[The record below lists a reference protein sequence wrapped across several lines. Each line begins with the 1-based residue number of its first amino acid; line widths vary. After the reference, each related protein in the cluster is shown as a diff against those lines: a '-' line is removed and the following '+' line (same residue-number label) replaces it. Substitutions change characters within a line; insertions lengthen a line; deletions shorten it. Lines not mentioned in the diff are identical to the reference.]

1 MTQPQSPPPFDT
13 AGAPH
18 PTPAAA
24 HEAASQRAQGP
35 DDPGNRYAR
44 ELERHL
50 DWLDSFTATALGVLA
65 AASGIYTYLGV
76 RTLLDEPGMWT
87 TFAALA
93 YSIAVSV
100 GIFVF
105 WSYMLRLLPA
115 VRGAASRIGLM
126 LTMGL
131 GAVAIIAMSS
141 WLNAAAL
148 AGGAAMETHMATT
161 VRDYQTALE
170 RAHANAVAGQSLSRD
185 VARVRQ
191 SFQDLSEQ
199 EEGGTLSG
207 FSGRGAVFR
216 VLTQKGTELAA
227 LEDQLLAVEASIE
240 QTFSQGNVILSR
252 MRSISVEPGALRDR
266 TVRFSEDAVALAGLI
281 TQLRQLNPAPL
292 VLRAA
297 QDLSDSVVL
306 PELDGR
312 TAQIQAGQ
320 SSTINSVLTLVAQR
334 ASTLSAAAAEVL
346 ALPQPDD
353 ALYTPMSAADAVIVY
368 AGNFVPAWAG
378 AISIDLLPAV
388 LVFVIMV
395 VQAAIRAGRGDGNR
409 DDRMTVGELRAA
421 LAAADLLRPAAASTP
436 LPARAVPP
444 PEDGD
449 VYPARTGVAQA
460 TEPGFPEDSPRATA
474 GGQPA
479 PARRDPE
486 A

>member
-1 MTQPQSPPPFDT
+1 MADTTSDTQAAP
-13 AGAPH
+13 AGPAPL
-18 PTPAAA
+18 AG
-24 HEAASQRAQGP
+24 EAGH
-35 DDPGNRYAR
+35 RYAR

-50 DWLDSFTATALGVLA
+50 DWLDSFTSTALGVLA

-76 RTLLDEPGMWT
+76 RTLLDDPGIWT

-105 WSYMLRLLPA
+105 WSYLLRLLPA
-115 VRGAASRIGLM
+115 VRGAASRIGLL

-131 GAVAIIAMSS
+131 GSVAIIAMSS

-148 AGGAAMETHMATT
+148 AGGAAVETHMATT
-161 VRDYQTALE
+161 VQTYQTSLE

-207 FSGRGAVFR
+207 FQGRGAVFR
-216 VLTQKGTELAA
+216 VLTQKSAELQG
-227 LEDQLLAVEASIE
+227 LETQLLGIEAPIE
-240 QTFSQGNVILSR
+240 DTFAQGNVILSR
-252 MRSISVEPGALRDR
+252 MRSISVEAGGLQDR
-266 TVRFSEDAVALAGLI
+266 TVRFSEDAVELAGLI

-297 QDLSDSVVL
+297 QDLSDAVVL

-320 SSTINSVLTLVAQR
+320 SSTINAVLTLVAQR
-334 ASTLSAAAAEVL
+334 AATLSQAASEVI
-346 ALPQPDD
+346 ALPQPDE
-353 ALYTPMSAADAVIVY
+353 ALYTAMSAADAVIVY
-368 AGNFVPAWAG
+368 ARNFVPAWAG

-388 LVFVIMV
+388 LVFIIMV
-395 VQAAIRAGRGDGNR
+395 VQAAIRGGRGEGHLDT
-409 DDRMTVGELRAA
+409 RMTVGELRAA
-421 LAAADLLRPAAASTP
+421 LAAAELLRPAPVPAA
-436 LPARAVPP
+436 AA
-444 PEDGD
+444 
-449 VYPARTGVAQA
+449 
-460 TEPGFPEDSPRATA
+460 
-474 GGQPA
+474 PA
-479 PARRDPE
+479 PAPAEGSPPPRALIRPE
-486 A
+486 D

>member
-1 MTQPQSPPPFDT
+1 MDQPDHP
-13 AGAPH
+13 APH
-18 PTPAAA
+18 RSGP
-24 HEAASQRAQGP
+24 HRSGP

-50 DWLDSFTATALGVLA
+50 DWLDSFTSTALGVLS

-76 RTLLDEPGMWT
+76 RTLLQEPGLWT

-115 VRGAASRIGLM
+115 VRGATSRIGLM
-126 LTMGL
+126 LTMAL
-131 GAVAIIAMSS
+131 GSLAIIAMSS

-148 AGGAAMETHMATT
+148 AGSAAMETHMATT
-161 VRDYQTALE
+161 VQQYQTALE
-170 RAHANAVAGQSLSRD
+170 RAHANAVAGQSLTRD
-185 VARVRQ
+185 VSRVRQ

-199 EEGGTLSG
+199 EEGGVLSG

-216 VLTQKGTELAA
+216 VLTQKGTELQA
-227 LEDQLLAVEASIE
+227 LESQLDAIAAPIEDQFA
-240 QTFSQGNVILSR
+240 QGNVILSR
-252 MRSISVEPGALRDR
+252 MRSISVEAGGLEDR

-297 QDLSDSVVL
+297 LDLSDAVVL

-334 ASTLSAAAAEVL
+334 ASTLSAAASEVM
-346 ALPQPDD
+346 ALPQPDE

-388 LVFVIMV
+388 LVFIIMV
-395 VQAAIRAGRGDGNR
+395 VQAAIRGGRGEGR
-409 DDRMTVGELRAA
+409 TDDRMTVGELRAA
-421 LAAADLLRPAAASTP
+421 LAAADLLRTP
-436 LPARAVPP
+436 VPVAPPSQAEDLPPPPPPPAR
-444 PEDGD
+444 PE
-449 VYPARTGVAQA
+449 V
-460 TEPGFPEDSPRATA
+460 
-474 GGQPA
+474 
-479 PARRDPE
+479 
-486 A
+486 